1 MIDEPTLGRQNFPRC
16 PAMLTLLSDFYD
28 ESDPARRAE
37 LLECCRRNVQLA
49 AFGAVYL
56 FLEDR
61 TTPEAARVLCPEL
74 RHPKVT
80 LVPFGR
86 RVTFGEYFGFA
97 NRLDGVR
104 RCVLANA
111 DIYFDASLGA
121 LDDYSLQDRL
131 LCLSRWD
138 VQADGSANLYVNA
151 FSQDAWIFQTPLR
164 LSESA
169 CRFTLGIM
177 GCDSRLARVAIK
189 AHLRVSNPSRTIRAH
204 HLHLSGVRHYSRRKR
219 VHGHYHAVPATEL

>member
-1 MIDEPTLGRQNFPRC
+1 
-16 PAMLTLLSDFYD
+16 MLTLLSDFYE

-37 LLECCRRNVQLA
+37 LLECCRRNVELA

-61 TTPEAARVLCPEL
+61 TTPEGARLLCPEL

-97 NRLDGVR
+97 NRLDGVH

-138 VQADGSANLYVNA
+138 VQPDGSERLFTNP
-151 FSQDAWIFQTPLR
+151 FSQDAWIFETPLR
-164 LSESA
+164 LPTRA
-169 CRFTLGIM
+169 CRFTLGVL

-204 HLHLSGVRHYSRRKR
+204 HLHLSGLRRYARHERVRGS
-219 VHGHYHAVPATEL
+219 YHAVPAREL